1 MSSEHHEKN
10 GSPEGPL
17 ATRAVDAAGRLI
29 PISDEERRRRLPL
42 ELTSLQA
49 AWDIP
54 ADETDSDEIWDEVL
68 RNLGVDPATG
78 RGATA
83 GLARLDRLH
92 PGVAY
97 LPISD
102 AVLELAGEL
111 WAAVRRAGRP
121 TAPDA
126 GLNGDAILAAT
137 AILESRSSGVVI
149 VATTNVAHLARFH
162 GVDARDWWTI
172 R

>member
-1 MSSEHHEKN
+1 MN
-10 GSPEGPL
+10 GLVILDAGPTGL
-17 ATRAVDAAGRLI
+17 ASQARGRGR
-29 PISDEERRRRLPL
+29 SDECRAWIEALNRSGAEVAVPAIARYEVRR
-42 ELTSLQA
+42 EL
-49 AWDIP
+49 
-54 ADETDSDEIWDEVL
+54 L
-68 RNLGVDPATG
+68 RA
-78 RGATA
+78 GATA

-102 AVLELAGEL
+102 TVLELAGEL
-111 WAAVRRAGRP
+111 WASVRRAGRP

-126 GLNGDAILAAT
+126 GLDGDAILAAT
-137 AILESRSSGVVI
+137 AILEARPSGVVI
-149 VATTNVAHLARFH
+149 VATTNVAHLARFP